1 VSTVQRETMQ
11 TDQTEP
17 RRDARGLR
25 RYVAGIVAA
34 SVLTLVQAS
43 TSRSEGPF
51 GIDSDGE

>member
-1 VSTVQRETMQ
+1 MSTVQRETTQ
-11 TDQTEP
+11 TGSTETW
-17 RRDARGLR
+17 RHARGLR

-43 TSRSEGPF
+43 TSTREGQF